1 MKQILLIV
9 ALLCGAWCA
18 KAQDMTVATLDSQ
31 AGSQSFY
38 GPDALKSA
46 VEAAQEGDRIT
57 LSPGTFNA
65 VNIDKSLKIQGAGFE
80 NNPEKGL
87 YRTTITGYTVIGKE
101 GAECSDL
108 LLEGVFWDSQLIV
121 RGYMES
127 FTAKKCR
134 FRDISFLSSNSK
146 SSNKDTRIEHC
157 RFTTQLNTG
166 NNATNFTIYNSVVA
180 YLGDFSSTSSVSA
193 LNTVFGDVGTTAP
206 ARFENCIFYTVHRHN
221 HSLSKDAI
229 VFNCVSYSSNAFKNL
244 AALNNS
250 VTLDESKEQIF
261 KVKAP
266 DENNRY
272 SDDLS
277 YELTDEAAAKY
288 LGKSGGQVGI
298 YGGYSPYN
306 ATPSN
311 PQIVSKKIDERSS
324 NGKLNVEIKVAAQ
337 N

>member
-38 GPDALKSA
+38 GPDALKEA
-46 VEAAQEGDRIT
+46 VNAAQEGDRIT

-65 VNIDKSLKIQGAGFE
+65 VKIEDKSLKIQGAGFE

-87 YRTTITGYTVIGKE
+87 YRTTITGSMTIGKRE
-101 GAECSDL
+101 KECSNF
-108 LLEGVFWDSQLIV
+108 LLEGVFFDNSV
-121 RGYMES
+121 FVSGYMKS

-134 FRDISFLSSNSK
+134 FAYCAFETSGSSS
-146 SSNKDTRIEHC
+146 KDTKIEHC
-157 RFTTQLNTG
+157 RFSNFLLVG
-166 NNATNFTIYNSVVA
+166 HNAANFTVYNSVVCF
-180 YLGDFSSTSSVSA
+180 LDWFEKSSVSA
-193 LNTVFGDVGTTAP
+193 LNTIFGDVSNNAP
-206 ARFENCIFYTVHRHN
+206 AHFENCILYTVGSKYN
-221 HSLSKDAI
+221 QSLSKDAI
-229 VFNCVSYSSNAFKNL
+229 VFNCVAYSSNAFKGMS
-244 AALNNS
+244 ALNNS

-261 KVKAP
+261 MEKAP
-266 DENNRY
+266 AENNRY
-272 SDDLS
+272 SDDFS

-311 PQIVSKKIDERSS
+311 PRIVSKKIDERSS